1 MAPNSIFRQRRR
13 RRRSHLDR
21 QRRGVALLAFLESG
35 ESLRMNA
42 RGGRGVAWRGV
53 GLCSH
58 VANVPM
64 GWWPLQNPYPN
75 TALVVHL

>member
-58 VANVPM
+58 VASVPM
-64 GWWPLQNPYPN
+64 WSHLQNTYQN
-75 TALVVHL
+75 TALVLLF